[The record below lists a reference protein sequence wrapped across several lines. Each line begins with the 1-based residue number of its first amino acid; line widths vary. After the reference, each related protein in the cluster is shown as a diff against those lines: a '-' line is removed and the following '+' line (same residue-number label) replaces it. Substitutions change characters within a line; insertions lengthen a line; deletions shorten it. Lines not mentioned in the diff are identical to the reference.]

1 MHPDCVAAARDAA
14 ALCADLGHEVTE
26 VTPAID
32 GQVVTQA
39 FITLWSAGCAWTVD
53 DWARRTGRTPTPD
66 LFEPLTWALQEMGRQ
81 HSASAYLLAL
91 QDLQKVSRQV
101 ARFFVDYDV
110 WLTPTL
116 GEPPVPL
123 GTFDSPPENP
133 LQGLSSGGV
142 LLPFTPICNIT
153 PALIRA
159 ASFVPFTPICNI
171 TGQPAMSVP
180 LYWNAEGLPIGS
192 HFIGRFGDEATL
204 FRLAA
209 QLEQARPWAGR
220 RPPVSA

>member
-1 MHPDCVAAARDAA
+1 MHPDCVAAVRDAA
-14 ALCADLGHEVTE
+14 ALCADLGHEVAE
-26 VTPAID
+26 VAPALD
-32 GQVVTQA
+32 GQLVTRG
-39 FITLWSAGCAWTVD
+39 FITLWSGGCAWVVD
-53 DWARRTGRTPTPD
+53 YWARRTGWTPTAD
-66 LFEPLTWALQEMGRQ
+66 LFEPLTWALQQVGRQ
-81 HSASAYLLAL
+81 QSASVYLLAL
-91 QDLQKVSRQV
+91 EDLQRISREV
-101 ARFFVDYDV
+101 ARFFVDYDI

-116 GEPPVPL
+116 GEPPVSL

-133 LQGLSSGGV
+133 LQGLIRTGPFM
-142 LLPFTPICNIT
+142 PFT
-153 PALIRA
+153 
-159 ASFVPFTPICNI
+159 SICNI

-180 LYWNAEGLPIGS
+180 LYWNADGLPVGT